1 MTSLA
6 TLLASGKPLVADG
19 ATGTN
24 LFEMGLVAGEAPEI
38 WNIEQNTSFP
48 QKRIAVCSNEGGKD
62 YIGLYYRQTF
72 QNSKPRFLSLQESN

>member
-38 WNIEQNTSFP
+38 WNIDEP
-48 QKRIAVCSNEGGKD
+48 ERIKALLLVSVVCGSV
-62 YIGLYYRQTF
+62 LVWLFHTC
-72 QNSKPRFLSLQESN
+72 L